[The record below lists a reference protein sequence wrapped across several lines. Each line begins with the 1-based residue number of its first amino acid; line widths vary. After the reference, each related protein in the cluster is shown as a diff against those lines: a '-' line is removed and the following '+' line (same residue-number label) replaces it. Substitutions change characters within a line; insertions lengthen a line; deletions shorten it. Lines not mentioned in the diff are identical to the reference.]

1 MRHVFEHQDEARERG
16 ARAAADIRHSHSPE
30 AAGRTMAKRLRWIIA
45 QQDAKPAANRRA
57 NEPPVIKLE
66 TIVKHIE
73 AGPQIAPG
81 RFGSIGRFIRQ
92 TMLRLIW
99 PVLMHQQFIDKEIVT
114 SIKRTSDGL
123 NERLQETARG
133 LEAQSATAHAEM
145 LAQLRNQ
152 NRQIDD
158 LLGEL
163 ATLRT
168 KTAAVERLVKKT
180 HAIPYMSGSPFELYK
195 NPVWG
200 PVLGYR
206 RAESVGSNGA
216 YGTLE
221 DIFRES
227 EPSIRDRQRYYL
239 DLLADCA
246 PVLDAA
252 CGRGEFLDLLRE
264 HGIEYVGIDPDPRMV
279 EHCRTKGHEPVK
291 LIDVNSY
298 LEGCADGSLG
308 AIFCTRLIEGLS
320 HSELSRFLALSSQ
333 KLKPDGLLITE
344 SPNPHSAAAIE
355 TFQVDLTYQ
364 RPVYPEAALALC
376 RTRGFAS
383 AFVFFPNGSG
393 DIETDRLRESKYALV
408 ATKVEQE

>member
-1 MRHVFEHQDEARERG
+1 M
-16 ARAAADIRHSHSPE
+16 
-30 AAGRTMAKRLRWIIA
+30 
-45 QQDAKPAANRRA
+45 
-57 NEPPVIKLE
+57 
-66 TIVKHIE
+66 
-73 AGPQIAPG
+73 
-81 RFGSIGRFIRQ
+81 
-92 TMLRLIW
+92 RLIW
-99 PVLMHQQFIDKEIVT
+99 PVVAHQQLIDKEILT
-114 SIKRTSDGL
+114 FGEKAL
-123 NERLQETARG
+123 NEGLKETAQN
-133 LEAQSATAHAEM
+133 LEAQSAAAHAEV
-145 LAQLRNQ
+145 LAQLRRQ
-152 NRQIDD
+152 NRQIED
-158 LLGEL
+158 LSGEL
-163 ATLRT
+163 ETLRT
-168 KTAAVERLVKKT
+168 KLRQQSENLNPKAAAVDRLLKG
-180 HAIPYMSGSPFELYK
+180 SESPFELYK

-200 PVLGYR
+200 LVRGYR
-206 RAESVGSNGA
+206 QAGTVGSNGA
-216 YGTLE
+216 YDTLE
-221 DIFRES
+221 DIFQES

-308 AIFCTRLIEGLS
+308 AIFCTRLIECLS

-344 SPNPHSAAAIE
+344 SPNPHSAAAMK

>member
-16 ARAAADIRHSHSPE
+16 ARAAADIRRSHSPE
-30 AAGRTMAKRLRWIIA
+30 AAGLTMAKRLNWIKA
-45 QQDAKPAANRRA
+45 QRRVTDPTVNRTTTDEAPTPELGEIVRLAK
-57 NEPPVIKLE
+57 
-66 TIVKHIE
+66 
-73 AGPQIAPG
+73 AGPEIPAG
-81 RFGSIGRFIRQ
+81 RLGSIGRFVRQ

-99 PVLMHQQFIDKEIVT
+99 PVLMHQQFIDKEILT
-114 SIKRTSDGL
+114 SLKRTGDGL
-123 NERLQETARG
+123 NRRLEETAQS
-133 LEAQSATAHAEM
+133 LETQNATAYAEM
-145 LAQLRNQ
+145 LAQLRKQ
-152 NRQIDD
+152 NRQIED
-158 LLGEL
+158 LSGEL

-168 KTAAVERLVKKT
+168 KVRQQSETFSPTLSE
-180 HAIPYMSGSPFELYK
+180 SPFELYK

-206 RAESVGSNGA
+206 RAETVGSDGA

-221 DIFRES
+221 DVFRES
-227 EPSIRDRQRYYL
+227 GPSIRDRQRYYL

-279 EHCRTKGHEPVK
+279 EHCRAKGHEPVK

-308 AIFCTRLIEGLS
+308 AIFCTRLIECLS

-355 TFQVDLTYQ
+355 TFQVDLTYL